1 MVKRKI
7 KSKRKQSARKN
18 KVKEIDMS
26 RFSRYELEQSK
37 IFPDEIAATLKSF
50 DAEAEMLKMSSNY
63 EDRAAVASH
72 PLTAMRTLRSLLAD
86 TNPEV
91 RAVAADNIKN
101 ITIGL
106 VFKKGVA

>member
-1 MVKRKI
+1 MVKRKT
-7 KSKRKQSARKN
+7 KSKQKSSKN
-18 KVKEIDMS
+18 EVKEIDMS
-26 RFSRYELEQSK
+26 QFSRYELEQSNV
-37 IFPDEIAATLKSF
+37 FSEEISVTLKSF
-50 DAEAEMLKMSSNY
+50 DAEAEVLKRSSNY

-86 TNPEV
+86 VNPEV